1 MAIDIIKWILYAI
14 LRYKDIKSE
23 RYQILDTGFKVF
35 CIIALV
41 ASTNC
46 ATFRISYT
54 VIISILACN
63 SYFFFLARNNLVRF
77 LLLI

>member
-23 RYQILDTGFKVF
+23 RYEIIDTRFKVF

-54 VIISILACN
+54 VTTRIWTILILFA
-63 SYFFFLARNNLVRF
+63 F
-77 LLLI
+77 

>member
-23 RYQILDTGFKVF
+23 RYKILDTRFKVF

-54 VIISILACN
+54 VIERILICKI
-63 SYFFFLARNNLVRF
+63 YFFRVRNNLVHF
-77 LLLI
+77 LSPI